1 VYLTLNGVLLSLT
14 ERVQDVTG
22 QQSATSVRAGGRVKT
37 PTLQSVLSAAEL
49 SKRPSRAPDYAAEN
63 RALIAL
69 AEQLVSSPD
78 GILQKLAETAL
89 MLCGAQSAG
98 ISLLEADGK
107 RFYWPAIAGQ
117 WAQHLGGGTPREYG
131 PCGTVLDNNTA
142 LLFSHPERDF
152 DYFAPVTPLVEEA
165 LLMPFYI
172 DGNAVGTI
180 WIIAHDQG
188 RRFESEDLRLMT
200 DLGTF
205 AASAYQAVLS
215 LNAIQA
221 VAAVVESSDDAIVTK
236 NLSGIITSWNRGA
249 EQIFGYKPEEVIGKS
264 VNILIPADHPNEE
277 PEILERIGRGERINH
292 YETIRI
298 RKDGTPLD
306 ISLTVSPVRDS
317 SGKIIGASKIAR
329 DITERNRIESERR
342 RTEAHNSILAREAE
356 HRTKNILTTVQA
368 TVRLTQAEN
377 VADFKSAIEGRIQA
391 LANVNALFV
400 ASRWLGAEL
409 HELVTQELAPY
420 RRGDGKRVGIEGPA
434 LLLEPNAAQ
443 TIAVIFHELA
453 TNAAK
458 YGALSV
464 KDGRI
469 SIVWSRS
476 TSGSLVLSW
485 TEAGGPTVTVPAHEG
500 FGTRVMKAII
510 RQADGELRLGW
521 HPTGIVCEIVLPS

>member
-1 VYLTLNGVLLSLT
+1 M
-14 ERVQDVTG
+14 
-22 QQSATSVRAGGRVKT
+22 
-37 PTLQSVLSAAEL
+37 
-49 SKRPSRAPDYAAEN
+49 SKRPSRAPDYAAES

-69 AEQLVSSPD
+69 AEQLAASPA

-89 MLCGAQSAG
+89 TLCGAQSAG

-117 WAQHLGGGTPREYG
+117 WAEHLGGGTPREYG

-172 DGNAVGTI
+172 NGNAVGTV
-180 WIIAHDQG
+180 WIIAHDQS

-221 VAAVVESSDDAIVTK
+221 VAAVVEFSDDAIVTK
-236 NLSGIITSWNRGA
+236 DLNGIITSWNRGA
-249 EQIFGYKPEEVIGKS
+249 EQIFGYKAEEVIGKP
-264 VNILIPADHPNEE
+264 VTILIPADHPNEE
-277 PEILERIGRGERINH
+277 PEILERIRRGERINH

-298 RKDGTPLD
+298 RKDGTPLN

-317 SGKIIGASKIAR
+317 SGKIVGASKIAR
-329 DITERNRIESERR
+329 DITERK
-342 RTEAHNSILAREAE
+342 RTEAQNSILAREAE

-377 VADFKSAIEGRIQA
+377 VADFRSAIDGRIQA

-400 ASRWLGAEL
+400 ESRWLGAEL
-409 HELVTQELAPY
+409 HDLVTQELAPY
-420 RRGDGKRVGIEGPA
+420 RRADGTRVGIEGPA

-443 TIAVIFHELA
+443 AIAVIFHELA

-464 KDGRI
+464 KDGRVFI
-469 SIVWSRS
+469 TWS
-476 TSGSLVLSW
+476 
-485 TEAGGPTVTVPAHEG
+485 
-500 FGTRVMKAII
+500 
-510 RQADGELRLGW
+510 
-521 HPTGIVCEIVLPS
+521 